1 MASIA
6 FPKISAKVKLSEGAT
21 YGYVHVKPSPSSNK
35 PYILL
40 LHGFPSS
47 SYDWRYQIDFLAKEG
62 YGVLAPDLLG
72 YGDTDKPT
80 EIEAYRGKKMA
91 GETASL
97 LDALGIDVVI
107 GVGHDWSVTY
117 QFQSL
122 HEMLIVS
129 PIGDLAICP
138 SWQTTTQSAS

>member
-1 MASIA
+1 MASVA
-6 FPKISAKVKLSEGAT
+6 FPDISAKVQLSEGVS
-21 YGYVHVKPSPSSNK
+21 YGYVHVKPSTSSNK

-40 LHGFPSS
+40 LHGFPGS

-80 EIEAYRGKKMA
+80 DIEAYKGKKMA
-91 GETASL
+91 RETASL
-97 LDALGIDVVI
+97 LDALGIDLVI

-117 QFQSL
+117 QRQNL
-122 HEMLIVS
+122 NNK
-129 PIGDLAICP
+129 C
-138 SWQTTTQSAS
+138 

>member
-6 FPKISAKVKLSEGAT
+6 FPDISAKVQLSEGVT
-21 YGYVHVKPSPSSNK
+21 YGYVHVKPSTSSNK

-47 SYDWRYQIDFLAKEG
+47 SYDWRHQIDFLAKEG

-80 EIEAYRGKKMA
+80 DIEAYKSKKMA
-91 GETASL
+91 RETASL
-97 LDALGIDVVI
+97 LDALGIDLVI
-107 GVGHDWSVTY
+107 GVGHDWLVTY
-117 QFQSL
+117 QGQNL
-122 HEMLIVS
+122 NPKMLIFS
-129 PIGDLAICP
+129 LLGDLVFCP
-138 SWQTTTQSAS
+138 GW

>member
-6 FPKISAKVKLSEGAT
+6 FPKISAKVQLSGGVT
-21 YGYVHVKPSPSSNK
+21 YGYVHVKPSTASNK

-47 SYDWRYQIDFLAKEG
+47 SYDWRYQIDFLANEG

-80 EIEAYRGKKMA
+80 DIEAYKGKKMA

-97 LDALGIDVVI
+97 LDALGIDLVI
-107 GVGHDWSVTY
+107 GVGHDWSVTC
-117 QFQSL
+117 QRQSL
-122 HEMLIVS
+122 HRKLIVS
-129 PIGDLAICP
+129 PVGGLDFCP
-138 SWQTTTQSAS
+138 GWQIIIQSAS